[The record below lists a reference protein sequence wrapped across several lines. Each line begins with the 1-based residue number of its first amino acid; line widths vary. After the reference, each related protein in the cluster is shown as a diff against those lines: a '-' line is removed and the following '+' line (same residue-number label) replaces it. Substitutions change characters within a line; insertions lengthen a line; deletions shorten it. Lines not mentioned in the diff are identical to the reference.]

1 MDSVKSTAKVS
12 LSFYKNPVFWFIAVY
27 VSVIVGGYVYMDTET
42 RDEYLYGSQFRD
54 GSGNLQIS
62 KMLFYPYGTSTVGD
76 ILLTVFTSP
85 LFLYLLV
92 VSVTVLS
99 FVDLTKKMSYFYAI
113 MYSFICLFVL
123 YLVHSVTIN
132 VILGVDK
139 LPVEPEPEEVSYN
152 AYYKT
157 KWIATTVLSP
167 IYVML
172 LVFLGRL
179 GK

>member
-1 MDSVKSTAKVS
+1 
-12 LSFYKNPVFWFIAVY
+12 
-27 VSVIVGGYVYMDTET
+27 
-42 RDEYLYGSQFRD
+42 
-54 GSGNLQIS
+54 
-62 KMLFYPYGTSTVGD
+62 
-76 ILLTVFTSP
+76 
-85 LFLYLLV
+85 
-92 VSVTVLS
+92 
-99 FVDLTKKMSYFYAI
+99 VDLTKKMSYFYAI